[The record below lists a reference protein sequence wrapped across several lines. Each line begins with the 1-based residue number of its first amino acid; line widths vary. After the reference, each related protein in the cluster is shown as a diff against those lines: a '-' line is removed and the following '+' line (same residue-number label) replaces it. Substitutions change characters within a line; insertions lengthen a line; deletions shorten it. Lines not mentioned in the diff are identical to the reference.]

1 MKKNSIYI
9 IVLFIVIF
17 FFNLISAEHKQEKGY
32 VVFVY
37 DGDTIKLSNGDKLR
51 LIGIDTPEMNYN
63 KNYQPE
69 FYAKNAFEYLKSRI
83 LYREISYEYDI
94 KIYDNYNRKLVY
106 LFDKNNKLI
115 NSDLLEKG
123 FGTLFLIPPNV
134 KYKNKLIKAYR
145 SALNKNVGI
154 WGHLNT
160 LYWNQSQKITNV
172 EKVNF
177 ENRLHKKSL
186 IKGTIVKSYRNE
198 NIIILKFQ
206 SKKEINFQGVIFKP
220 DYFRFPFS
228 PDKYFLN
235 KEVVLS
241 GKITEYEG
249 TYQIII
255 ETPVQLKIVN

>member
-9 IVLFIVIF
+9 TVLFILIF
-17 FFNLISAEHKQEKGY
+17 FFNLSFAENKKEKGY

-51 LIGIDTPEMNYN
+51 LIGIDTPEMNFN
-63 KNYQPE
+63 KNYKPE
-69 FYAKNAFEYLKSRI
+69 FFARNALEYLKKRI
-83 LYREISYEYDI
+83 LYKEISYEYDI
-94 KIYDNYNRKLVY
+94 KKYDNYNRKLVY

-123 FGTLFLIPPNV
+123 YGTLFLFPPNV
-134 KYKNKLIKAYR
+134 KYKKKLVKAYC
-145 SALNKNVGI
+145 SALNNAVGI
-154 WGHLNT
+154 WKHLNNI
-160 LYWNQSQKITNV
+160 YWNKSQKITNV

-186 IKGTIVKSYRNE
+186 IKGTIGRSFRNE
-198 NIIILKFQ
+198 NIIILNFE

-220 DYFRFPFS
+220 NYYRFPFS

-235 KEVVLS
+235 KEVVIS
-241 GKITEYEG
+241 GKITEYKG